1 MSNTLD
7 KLNSL
12 NPAQLTKVFKLIDKL
27 AAKNSK
33 EDDDLTYDDL
43 RKFDHLDSNIGAG
56 SMPVEAPAKI
66 VGRKPAPTHQIKPTS
81 GPQGRTGTL
90 ERKIGAVDGQKR
102 KSKPAARRG
111 QGKAK
116 KTFTRREPMDLSGN
130 RPNLFDKMQD
140 KASLHLDDHEID
152 KKLAVA
158 PRVPRRPPVEYIEVE
173 CSVCGYLFEVHPN
186 LVLRTDEGLTF
197 TCNDCT
203 RTSR

>member
-1 MSNTLD
+1 MLN
-7 KLNSL
+7 KLETL
-12 NPAQLTKVFKLIDKL
+12 NPAQLAKVFKLIDKL

-43 RKFDHLDSNIGAG
+43 RKFDHLDANISAG
-56 SMPVEAPAKI
+56 SMPAAAPVKA
-66 VGRKPAPTHQIKPTS
+66 VGRQPTPTHQIKPTS
-81 GPQGRTGTL
+81 GPQKHSGTL
-90 ERKIGAVDGQKR
+90 ERRVGRSTGSKK
-102 KSKPAARRG
+102 KSNKRG
-111 QGKAK
+111 QGKPK

-130 RPNLFDKMQD
+130 RPNLFDQMYD
-140 KASLHLDDHEID
+140 SSSLHMDDAAID

-158 PRVPRRPPVEYIEVE
+158 PLVPRRPPVEYIEVE
-173 CSVCGYLFEVHPN
+173 CSVCGDVFDVHPN